1 MQRFLLD
8 THVLLWWLDGS
19 PELGPRCKEL
29 IADQRNQVYVSAAT
43 TWEISIKKAL
53 GKLEAPDDIDSIV
66 EDEGFSKLPISL
78 YHGQLAGSLP
88 MLHRDPF
95 DRMLIAQAQAEGLI
109 LMTSDNNIGLY
120 NLLLRN
126 PGE

>member
-8 THVLLWWLDGS
+8 THVLLWWLDDA
-19 PELGPRCKEL
+19 PRLGPRCKEL
-29 IADQRNQVYVSAAT
+29 IADQRNEVFVSAAT

-53 GKLEAPDDIDSIV
+53 GKLEAPEDIDSIV

-88 MLHRDPF
+88 VFHRDPF
-95 DRMLIAQAQAEGLI
+95 DRMLIAQAQSEGLT
-109 LMTSDNNIGLY
+109 LVTSDENMGLY
-120 NLLLRN
+120 KLRLRN
-126 PGE
+126 PEE